1 MLWWLVWP
9 EVGRN
14 DQDRRGRVLLL
25 PLCLRRPGYCP
36 HGQVGVF
43 ILEGAT
49 SQDVGHF
56 VDLMVLKF
64 PSPSSPRFSWTCWTR
79 RDLWR
84 GPGSFLAIASGV
96 GRFRARHIKIPSV
109 CLDAFHYRVSHSNCR
124 PCLSP
129 SPKAALFPPTFVQPP
144 CERGSVPRGGSSDQT
159 SDSCC
164 LGAAALLSPFACQ
177 HKTVAFLLV
186 PGKAPCPWHTS
197 ATRSG
202 RRPGPAGV
210 GSPGASWGPQGP
222 RAMCVEA
229 GGHGCCRKPEPR

>member
-56 VDLMVLKF
+56 LDLMVLKF

-164 LGAAALLSPFACQ
+164 WELLPCSHRLLASTKPWRFFSSLGKPRAPGTPPPPGAADAQVLPAR
-177 HKTVAFLLV
+177 AV
-186 PGKAPCPWHTS
+186 PEHLGDPKD
-197 ATRSG
+197 
-202 RRPGPAGV
+202 
-210 GSPGASWGPQGP
+210 QGL
-222 RAMCVEA
+222 CV
-229 GGHGCCRKPEPR
+229 